1 MLVIS
6 AVPDYG
12 GYHQNNERYDEN
24 NEACH
29 ELWLSVPCLTM
40 VVIGKIMNGA
50 KRYLTIGK
58 KHYYLGKQFK
68 LFQVLVETKKGL
80 AMSPFL
86 RGSERIRTAV
96 GAFAEL
102 CLATRP
108 QNLFC

>member
-50 KRYLTIGK
+50 KRYLTRGENTITWESS
-58 KHYYLGKQFK
+58 LNCFK
-68 LFQVLVETKKGL
+68 FW
-80 AMSPFL
+80 
-86 RGSERIRTAV
+86 
-96 GAFAEL
+96 
-102 CLATRP
+102 
-108 QNLFC
+108 